1 MKKRII
7 TILLALTLLVCLSI
21 SVFAESQLW
30 NITDDAGLL
39 SDEEYTQLE
48 SYAESVS
55 ETYGVGVYVITIDNY
70 EDYYDTP
77 YETAWQFYHAYT
89 LGEGDD
95 RDGIIL
101 LLSMDNLPV
110 RELCLRSQ
118 SRLCLRRAR
127 AFSSS
132 TTGTSTISAMTTGQA
147 ASTTLSLAARTSLQK
162 QPPVSPSAAARP
174 VPFFS
179 SPSARWSSR

>member
-7 TILLALTLLVCLSI
+7 TVLLALTLLLCLSV

-70 EDYYDTP
+70 EDYYDSP
-77 YETAWQFYHAYT
+77 YETAWQFYHEYT

-101 LLSMDNLPV
+101 LLSMT
-110 RELCLRSQ
+110 ST
-118 SRLCLRRAR
+118 

-132 TTGTSTISAMTTGQA
+132 MTGTSTISAMTTGQA
-147 ASTTLSLAARTSLQK
+147 ASTTLLPAVRTSLQK

>member
-101 LLSMDNLPV
+101 LLSMV
-110 RELCLRSQ
+110 TAS
-118 SRLCLRRAR
+118 SRTLFTVPKQTMPSTST

>member
-7 TILLALTLLVCLSI
+7 TVLLALTLLLCLSV

-70 EDYYDTP
+70 EDYYDSP
-77 YETAWQFYHAYT
+77 YETAWQFYHEYT

-101 LLSMDNLPV
+101 LLSMDNRQFANFVYGPKADYAFDEHGVL
-110 RELCLRSQ
+110 ELNDWYLDDFRNDDW
-118 SRLCLRRAR
+118 A
-127 AFSSS
+127 
-132 TTGTSTISAMTTGQA
+132 G
-147 ASTTLSLAARTSLQK
+147 ASTTLLPAVRTSLQR

>member
-7 TILLALTLLVCLSI
+7 TVLLALTLLVCLSI

-70 EDYYDTP
+70 EDYYDSP
-77 YETAWQFYHAYT
+77 YETAWQFYHEYT

-101 LLSMDNLPV
+101 LLSMDNRQFANFVYGPKADYAFDEHGVL
-110 RELCLRSQ
+110 ELNDWYLDDFRNDDWAGGLNHFVAGCEDFLAKA
-118 SRLCLRRAR
+118 SRR
-127 AFSSS
+127 
-132 TTGTSTISAMTTGQA
+132 
-147 ASTTLSLAARTSLQK
+147 
-162 QPPVSPSAAARP
+162 
-174 VPFFS
+174 
-179 SPSARWSSR
+179 